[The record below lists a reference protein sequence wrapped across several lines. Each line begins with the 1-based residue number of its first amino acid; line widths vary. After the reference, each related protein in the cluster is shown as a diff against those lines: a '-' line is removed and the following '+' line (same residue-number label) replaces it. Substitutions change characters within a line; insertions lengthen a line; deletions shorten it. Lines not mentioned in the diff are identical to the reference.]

1 MKKQGT
7 KNSRE
12 LISFVKDRPGHDM
25 RYAIDSSKISDEL
38 NWKPKFS
45 MNKGL
50 SLTIDWYLSKP
61 PS

>member
-1 MKKQGT
+1 
-7 KNSRE
+7 
-12 LISFVKDRPGHDM
+12 M

-38 NWKPKFS
+38 NWKPKYS